1 MIIKYKGWKSH
12 TVNNKVMSRLLYILN
27 NIIIKTYM
35 SFLSSKEMRVARVD
49 LGVSYEQ
56 YVKQY
61 GGQGNGHL
69 L

>member
-1 MIIKYKGWKSH
+1 
-12 TVNNKVMSRLLYILN
+12 MSRLLYILN

-61 GGQGNGHL
+61 GRQGNGHL